1 MKNSNKIYRKEKQRQ
16 SYIDKTLSES
26 LMALALR
33 KCIKQKKVNEKGTL
47 NSKKIKTR

>member
-1 MKNSNKIYRKEKQRQ
+1 MEKNNNVNHILIR
-16 SYIDKTLSES
+16 LVSES

-33 KCIKQKKVNEKGTL
+33 KCIKQKKVNEKDTL